1 MAGNIEEF
9 LRRAIEQKL
18 GKRVQDVE
26 ILPEANVPPPKAPA
40 PKPPPPSL
48 RDTSVSEHVAQH
60 MDTQEYQERA
70 NHLAEEIGHADDRM
84 EDHLQAVFDHEVGA
98 LDGSDEFAGST
109 TQKKQAAKSTAASLL
124 DVFRSK
130 SAVRNA
136 VIIREIFDRPE
147 HRW

>member
-18 GKRVQDVE
+18 GKRIQDVE
-26 ILPEANVPPPKAPA
+26 ILPEANAPP
-40 PKPPPPSL
+40 PKPPPPNL

-60 MDTQEYQERA
+60 MDTHEYQERA
-70 NHLAEEIGHADDRM
+70 SHLAEEVGHADERM
-84 EDHLQAVFDHEVGA
+84 EDRLHSVFDHEVGE
-98 LDGSDEFAGST
+98 LDDSAGSST
-109 TQKKQAAKSTAASLL
+109 EGKQPAKSAAASLL